1 MVNIMIN
8 KKTNSDN
15 LKKQLVSAINFKKKR
30 TRIKEKG
37 QKGGVISALSSF
49 GALGWTLTVPVILM
63 LIIGKVITEKFGLK
77 ENWIINFVFLGFAIG
92 IYNSYKE
99 IKKEYK
105 KSLKITKDTEIKDI
119 EIKEKE

>member
-1 MVNIMIN
+1 MIN
-8 KKTNSDN
+8 KKADNDN
-15 LKKQLVSAINFKKKR
+15 LKKQLVSAVNFKRKR

-37 QKGGVISALSSF
+37 QKGGIVGALSSF

-63 LIIGKVITEKFGLK
+63 LIIGKVVVEKFGLK
-77 ENWIINFVFLGFAIG
+77 ESWIINFVFFGFAIG

-105 KSLKITKDTEIKDI
+105 KNLKITSENGK
-119 EIKEKE
+119 KEEKK